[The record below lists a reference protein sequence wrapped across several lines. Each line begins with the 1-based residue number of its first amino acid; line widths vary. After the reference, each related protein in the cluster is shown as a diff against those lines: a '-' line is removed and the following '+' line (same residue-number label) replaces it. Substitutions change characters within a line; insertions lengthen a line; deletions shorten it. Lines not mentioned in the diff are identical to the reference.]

1 MAIPTKPKTFKE
13 LFDFYYR
20 DFKPLYN
27 HLQALNEPPT
37 EMFFEVNAALD
48 HLSRYWHYG
57 KDEEAVVSTASAH
70 IKRGCFDAFKIVLRE
85 TVDHF
90 EDLLRIDTSIIDNG
104 EFDSKTR
111 SLIAEI
117 REEANVARFAEGD
130 SRDEESWH
138 KAYDL
143 WVPVYVKCMQFD
155 EMFYLNK
162 KVDWARTKMHERG
175 TREKWQL
182 RREGFL
188 VGIASSVAAALLIW
202 LISLC
207 F

>member
-1 MAIPTKPKTFKE
+1 MGTPTKPKTFKE

-48 HLSRYWHYG
+48 HLSRYWHYD
-57 KDEEAVVSTASAH
+57 KNEEAVVSTASAH

-85 TVDHF
+85 TIDHF

-104 EFDSKTR
+104 EFDSQMR
-111 SLIAEI
+111 ALIAEI
-117 REEANVARFAEGD
+117 REEANIARLAEGD

-138 KAYDL
+138 TAYDL
-143 WVPVYVKCMQFD
+143 WVPVYVKCMRFD
-155 EMFYLNK
+155 EQFFLNK
-162 KVDWARTKMHERG
+162 KVNWARTKMHEHS
-175 TREKWQL
+175 TREKWRQ
-182 RREGFL
+182 RIEGFVIGL
-188 VGIASSVAAALLIW
+188 VTGVIVW
-202 LISLC
+202 LVSLC